1 MATTPVEPNPT
12 TVLILGE
19 ASRAVDAQFAQIDSL
34 NTRAQQ
40 LLGFAGIV
48 ISVVV
53 GLGAQ
58 NETVP
63 AVLLGIGVGIFALV
77 AVLGLRAWGIY
88 GYRRDPAP
96 RPLWESFRNWPTDW
110 LREQLIWNLIASHE
124 HNARA
129 IDAKLIYL
137 RRTQFLLA
145 VEVAYLA
152 AVLVAL
158 PFIA

>member
-12 TVLILGE
+12 VALILDQVS
-19 ASRAVDAQFAQIDSL
+19 AAVDGQFAQIESL

-40 LLGFAGIV
+40 LLGFAAIV
-48 ISVVV
+48 VSVVV

-58 NETVP
+58 NETLP
-63 AVLLGIGVGIFALV
+63 AVLLGVGVGIFSLV
-77 AVLGLRAWGIY
+77 AGLGLRAWAIY
-88 GYRRDPAP
+88 GYRRDPSP
-96 RPLWESFRNWPTDW
+96 RPLWERYRNWPAEW
-110 LREQLIWNLIASHE
+110 LREQLIFNLVESFE

-137 RRTQFLLA
+137 KRTQYLLA
-145 VEVAYLA
+145 IEVAYLA

-158 PFIA
+158 PFLP